1 MGTIFEASF
10 CRLAAARGRGG
21 SKPEG
26 VLDGNDSC
34 GRLLRLEAATGD
46 GLVGVL
52 RGTGNQ
58 NVECRPP
65 NHECTDVGYAV
76 YFVTVRLL
84 RIEKMS
90 HTLGLD
96 WAGLCWPALDWIRLG

>member
-26 VLDGNDSC
+26 ILGGNDFC

-46 GLVGVL
+46 GLVGVP
-52 RGTGNQ
+52 RGAGN
-58 NVECRPP
+58 
-65 NHECTDVGYAV
+65 
-76 YFVTVRLL
+76 
-84 RIEKMS
+84 
-90 HTLGLD
+90 
-96 WAGLCWPALDWIRLG
+96 